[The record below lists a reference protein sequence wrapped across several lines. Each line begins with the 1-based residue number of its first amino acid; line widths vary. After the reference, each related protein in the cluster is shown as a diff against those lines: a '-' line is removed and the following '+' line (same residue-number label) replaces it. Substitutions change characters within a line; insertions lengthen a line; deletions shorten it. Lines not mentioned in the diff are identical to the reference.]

1 MRENLKP
8 MLGKVITVEGTFVN
22 VKKKAGGKRL
32 GIDTR
37 VAPLEEAALFYYTN
51 IEKDMFCLPERRLF

>member
-32 GIDTR
+32 
-37 VAPLEEAALFYYTN
+37 VLFKN
-51 IEKDMFCLPERRLF
+51 ITLLNTDKVIADHIWISATK

>member
-32 GIDTR
+32 
-37 VAPLEEAALFYYTN
+37 VLFKN
-51 IEKDMFCLPERRLF
+51 ITILNTDKVIADHI

>member
-22 VKKKAGGKRL
+22 VKKNSLK
-32 GIDTR
+32 T
-37 VAPLEEAALFYYTN
+37 YN
-51 IEKDMFCLPERRLF
+51 I